1 MTPEAWIALI
11 SAIVAALSLA
21 DVVHG
26 HLQSGAREDGK
37 TAEVLREVNEKLKAI
52 TDQEAA
58 NSARMEDVIERLVAV
73 ERSDKEAHRRI
84 NELWKELHK

>member
-1 MTPEAWIALI
+1 MTPEIWIALI

-26 HLQSGAREDGK
+26 HLQSSAREDGK

-84 NELWKELHK
+84 SELWKELHK